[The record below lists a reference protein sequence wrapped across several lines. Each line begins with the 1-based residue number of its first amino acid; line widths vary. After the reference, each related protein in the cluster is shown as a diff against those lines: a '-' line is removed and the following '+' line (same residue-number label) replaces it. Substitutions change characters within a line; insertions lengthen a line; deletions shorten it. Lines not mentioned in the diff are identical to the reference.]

1 MTVKITVIIPFRN
14 ALPQLPALVSAL
26 ERQRS
31 SPGAFDV
38 IWVDDASEDGGSGW
52 LQEHLPAGWRLLVQ
66 PERRGAY
73 AARNAGLR
81 VASAVFVAF
90 TDVDCRPH
98 EDWIERGLA
107 WLSAA
112 PRVAGRV
119 QLELSPSPSTPEL
132 VDAGRFLRQRRYVEE
147 GFGAT
152 ANLFVERRVFDEVGG
167 FDERLKSGGDYD
179 FGLRC
184 SLAGIPIRYADDVV
198 VSHPARSTL
207 RELLSKSE
215 RVGFGT
221 GQLIRRGRISRE
233 RLAARIIDRF
243 ALAGQRGTTERLIP
257 IADRRRQFFVK
268 CVHLLVL
275 FATITG
281 GLRGFLF
288 PGPTE
293 SADRHDHLK
302 KDFA

>member
-1 MTVKITVIIPFRN
+1 MPKISVIVPFRN
-14 ALPQLPALVSAL
+14 ALPKLPALVDAL
-26 ERQRS
+26 ERQTS
-31 SPGAFDV
+31 SSDAFEV
-38 IWVDDASEDGGSGW
+38 IWVDDASEDGGTAWLRERLSG
-52 LQEHLPAGWRLLVQ
+52 GWRLLVQ
-66 PERRGAY
+66 PEPRGSY

-81 VASAVFVAF
+81 AASADVVAF

-107 WLSAA
+107 SLSAA

-119 QLELSPSPSTPEL
+119 QLELSRRPSTAEL

-152 ANLFVERRVFDEVGG
+152 ANLFVARRVFDQVGE
-167 FDERLKSGGDYD
+167 FDERLRSGGDYE

-184 SLAGIPIRYADDVV
+184 SLAGVPIHYADDVV

-221 GQLIRRGRISRE
+221 GQLIRRRGISRE
-233 RLAARIIDRF
+233 RLAARIRDRF
-243 ALAGQRGTTERLIP
+243 ALAGKHGATERQIP
-257 IADRRRQFFVK
+257 IAGRRRTFFVK
-268 CVHLLVL
+268 GVHLLVL
-275 FATITG
+275 FATIGG

-288 PGPTE
+288 PGPAA
-293 SADRHDHLK
+293 SADGRDRLK
-302 KDFA
+302 KGLA

>member
-1 MTVKITVIIPFRN
+1 MKITVIIPFRN
-14 ALPQLPALVSAL
+14 AQPQLASLVSAL

-31 SPGAFDV
+31 PADTFDV

-52 LQEHLPAGWRLLVQ
+52 LQKRLPAGWRLLVQ

-73 AARNAGLR
+73 AARNAALK
-81 VASAVFVAF
+81 VASADFVAF

-107 WLSAA
+107 WLSTA

-119 QLELSPSPSTPEL
+119 QLELSGSPSTPEL

-152 ANLFVERRVFDEVGG
+152 ANLFVDRRVFDEVGG
-167 FDERLKSGGDYD
+167 FDERLKSGGDYE

-198 VSHPARSTL
+198 VSHPARTTL

-221 GQLIRRGRISRE
+221 GQLIRRRGISRE
-233 RLAARIIDRF
+233 RLAARITDRF
-243 ALAGQRGTTERLIP
+243 ALARQRGATERHVP
-257 IADRRRQFFVK
+257 VADRRRRFFVRG
-268 CVHLLVL
+268 VHLLVL
-275 FATITG
+275 FATMAG

-288 PGPTE
+288 PGPSQ
-293 SADRHDHLK
+293 SADGPDRLRK
-302 KDFA
+302 GFA